1 MDVVYEEEAF
11 LHLNIIRLR
20 QQLQQ
25 LISVLVYSFL
35 MKIRLNGVKPVF
47 QPLDDTWGFSN
58 NHIIYDNW
66 KALVLKLILFVDS
79 FHLKSSTSLIVFHV
93 LFIRSSIMCNT

>member
-1 MDVVYEEEAF
+1 MYEEEAF

-58 NHIIYDNW
+58 NHII
-66 KALVLKLILFVDS
+66 LRQLE
-79 FHLKSSTSLIVFHV
+79 SSCVKIN
-93 LFIRSSIMCNT
+93 FIC